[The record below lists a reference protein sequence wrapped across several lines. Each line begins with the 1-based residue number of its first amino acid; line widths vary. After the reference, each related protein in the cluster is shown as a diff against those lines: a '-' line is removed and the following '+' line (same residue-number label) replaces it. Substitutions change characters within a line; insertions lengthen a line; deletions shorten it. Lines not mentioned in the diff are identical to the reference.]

1 MLPISP
7 EPSDSVE
14 QPAASAPVGTAESA
28 LVGSAVETAALNEDG
43 LHAPHRLFAL
53 ADGVFAISMT
63 LLALDVRIPEKVPD
77 TQAGF
82 VAASGE
88 FYGRFG
94 VFVVA
99 FLIAGRFWVSNHR
112 IMAELRSVDSGGL
125 ERTVLFLAGVSSLP
139 VATAVLFRFGDVP
152 HAVTFASVL
161 LAVTT
166 LLSARLWWYV
176 SDPARH
182 LSETT
187 AEVRNATMLQLL
199 FTTIVFLLA
208 IPIAYLLPQSETDSR
223 AAWATLTW
231 LLLIFDNQFS
241 GLVVRLH
248 ARFAGTRFALE

>member
-1 MLPISP
+1 VQPESSESP
-7 EPSDSVE
+7 
-14 QPAASAPVGTAESA
+14 
-28 LVGSAVETAALNEDG
+28 SAVTAALNESG

-63 LLALDVRIPEKVPD
+63 LLALDVRIPDEVPD
-77 TQAGF
+77 TRAGF
-82 VAASGE
+82 VAASAA
-88 FYGRFG
+88 FYGQFG
-94 VFVVA
+94 VFIVA

-112 IMAELRSVDSGGL
+112 IMAGLRSVDNGAL

-139 VATAVLFRFGDVP
+139 VATAVLFRFGAVP

-176 SDPARH
+176 SDPARP
-182 LSETT
+182 LSDVAPETRT
-187 AEVRNATMLQLL
+187 GTMLRLL

-223 AAWATLTW
+223 TAWATLIW
-231 LLLIFDNQFS
+231 LLLILDNQFS
-241 GLVVRLH
+241 GSVLRLH
-248 ARFAGTRFALE
+248 ARLRR